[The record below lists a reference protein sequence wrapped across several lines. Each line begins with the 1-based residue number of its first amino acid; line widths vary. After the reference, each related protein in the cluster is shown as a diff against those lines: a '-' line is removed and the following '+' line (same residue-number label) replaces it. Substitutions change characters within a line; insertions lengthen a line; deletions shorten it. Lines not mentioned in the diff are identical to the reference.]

1 MISDRPPPGASR
13 GQISFEAIRAEPLG
27 GGCADVNSSAAVT
40 NGGDFAGKAV
50 AFRRGNCTFAAMADA
65 AKAHG
70 AVGVLVLNSADRSMQ
85 GGWGLTN
92 ASGYDAFPHPVCMV
106 GYKDSAVVADGAVF
120 ELWSD
125 PYVQMTST

>member
-13 GQISFEAIRAEPLG
+13 GQIPFETIRAEPLG